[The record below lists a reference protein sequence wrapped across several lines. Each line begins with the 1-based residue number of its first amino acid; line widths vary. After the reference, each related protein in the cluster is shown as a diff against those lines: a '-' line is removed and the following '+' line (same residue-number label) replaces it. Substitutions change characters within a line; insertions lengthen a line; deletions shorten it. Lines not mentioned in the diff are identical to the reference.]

1 MSNYDITGDGVI
13 DLLVGRDDGQVEVYG
28 YSDAGEPVLR
38 FSQVCSFS
46 VLLLGFVNLLNLYLM
61 TYAAAVDISC
71 AKNMSRNKYKNYCQ
85 KMGLN
90 F

>member
-1 MSNYDITGDGVI
+1 MFGSATIM
-13 DLLVGRDDGQVEVYG
+13 
-28 YSDAGEPVLR
+28 
-38 FSQVCSFS
+38 
-46 VLLLGFVNLLNLYLM
+46 LGIGPHSSLLNFYLM